1 MGRTVAKV
9 FTTRPVAGYLP
20 GPEFRRRLSGQ
31 LEAELGQEHLLSL
44 VGLRVPGH
52 VQPAPIGGRYT
63 DIEHLDRFQLV
74 EHRPRRQAG
83 RLRREPLGQRH
94 LETVRQES
102 QEEVGLDPIAVAPGS
117 WTEAVA
123 LK

>member
-52 VQPAPIGGRYT
+52 MEPAAVRSR
-63 DIEHLDRFQLV
+63 DADVEHLDGLQLV
-74 EHRPRRQAG
+74 EYRPGRQAG
-83 RLRREPLGQRH
+83 GMGPEPLGQRH